1 MKIYDPSEVTWKT
14 DKELFKRMRTELFTA
29 VVGDVMDQMGL
40 YHQFLP
46 PCIRALRNDMVIV
59 GRAMTVL
66 EADVSSQEEAGFRNP
81 VLASTFGYMLE
92 ALDDLREDEIYI
104 CSGASPDYAVWGEI
118 MSVRAIQLNAAGAIL
133 NGYSR
138 DTNGILALNFP
149 CFSLGSYAQD
159 QAPRG
164 KVTDWRV
171 PICIDK
177 VRIEDGD
184 LLFGDIDGVCVV
196 PKAKE
201 KEILT
206 RAFEKARSEKVVFQ
220 KITEGMTAKEAF
232 EKHGIM

>member
-1 MKIYDPSEVTWKT
+1 MKIYETISPTWKT
-14 DKELFKRMRTELFTA
+14 DKELFERIRSELFTA

-46 PCIRALRNDMVIV
+46 PDIRALRSDMIVV

-66 EADVSSQEEAGFRNP
+66 EADVSSQGKTISRNP
-81 VLASTFGYMLE
+81 VLASAFGCMLE
-92 ALDDLREDEIYI
+92 ALDDLREDEIYV
-104 CSGASPDYAVWGEI
+104 CSGSSPDYAVWGEI
-118 MSVRAIQLNAAGAIL
+118 MSARAIQLNAAGAIL

-164 KVTDWRV
+164 KVIDWRV
-171 PICIDK
+171 PICIGK
-177 VRIEDGD
+177 AQIEDGD

-196 PKAKE
+196 PKTQE

-220 KITEGMTAKEAF
+220 KITEGMAAKEAF
-232 EKHGIM
+232 EKYGIM